1 MRLIIVILIFPFFSV
16 YSQAIENNI
25 FGFATSNTFT
35 YCDVKDTS
43 FVNKVKAINP
53 KILRFPG
60 GAVGNFYHYGKN
72 GYGFDFIEIDKY
84 HDGKFPKRSRG
95 LESSRKK
102 KNHNY
107 DYINDFI
114 FLAQRTNA
122 KAVLVANPFVQND
135 DIILM
140 IERLKQNNIEV
151 VGVELGSELS
161 NRSYYTKGYTIDD
174 YIMFADNCSRK
185 IKGRFPEI
193 STAVVAAPLG
203 KGYGHRHNIWNEK
216 LAALDFYDAI
226 IIHSY
231 AKVTKGYGQYGQ
243 MISEEV
249 EGKNKAEAFEIYK
262 NRAINYLTIDY
273 PKEVEEYITI
283 FSKPIWVTEWNLQMS
298 KVTGNTLFQSLFVV
312 NYILELFSN
321 KDFSDI
327 KLTTFHNLGGRD
339 FSASIFSF
347 YKETLNIQSTFF
359 PFKMLS
365 EIFEQNIVRIE
376 RQKEHNVFFYKCFN
390 KDNAKVLT
398 YIIDWEKKEFIRKQI
413 DNIMIVEQ
421 IRFFSENLY
430 DLSNP
435 YGMLRADTIK
445 ELLND

>member
-1 MRLIIVILIFPFFSV
+1 MRARGLLS
-16 YSQAIENNI
+16 YSKKSGHKEN
-25 FGFATSNTFT
+25 
-35 YCDVKDTS
+35 Y
-43 FVNKVKAINP
+43 IN
-53 KILRFPG
+53 
-60 GAVGNFYHYGKN
+60 N
-72 GYGFDFIEIDKY
+72 FIELAKY
-84 HDGKFPKRSRG
+84 SK
-95 LESSRKK
+95 SS
-102 KNHNY
+102 
-107 DYINDFI
+107 
-114 FLAQRTNA
+114 
-122 KAVLVANPFVQND
+122 AVLVANVLTESKEDIIKMIKLIKQND
-135 DIILM
+135 IDII
-140 IERLKQNNIEV
+140 
-151 VGVELGSELS
+151 GVELGSEMS
-161 NRSYYTKGYTIDD
+161 NKSYFDKGYTIDI
-174 YIMFADNCSRK
+174 YIKKCE
-185 IKGRFPEI
+185 EI
-193 STAVVAAPLG
+193 SNSIKYVFPKMKTAIVAAPLV
-203 KGYGHRHNIWNEK
+203 KNKKHRHFIWNKK
-216 LAALDFYDAI
+216 LSELNFYDAI

-231 AKVTKGYGQYGQ
+231 AKVVKGKGQYGQ

-376 RQKEHNVFFYKCFN
+376 RKKEHNVFFYECFN
-390 KDNAKVLT
+390 KDNTKVLT
-398 YIIDWEKKEFIRKQI
+398 YNIDWEKKEFIRKQI

-435 YGMLRADTIK
+435 YGMLRVDTIK
-445 ELLND
+445 ELLNDE